1 MTNEEVLQLVNAGFT
16 ADEIRGMGL
25 TKPSPYNEP
34 KVGEPKVGEPDG
46 NGNDPD
52 SQPGTD
58 DKPSSGATLPSEVSE
73 TIKGL
78 TETVNSLTQT
88 VKALQENNQ
97 KTAKKSKNDN
107 APKSADEVIKGF
119 IENM

>member
-16 ADEIRGMGL
+16 ADEIRALGL
-25 TKPSPYNEP
+25 TKPSSYNEK
-34 KVGEPKVGEPDG
+34 KVGEGDDG

-52 SQPGTD
+52 GQPGTD
-58 DKPSSGATLPSEVSE
+58 DKPSDGATLPSEVSE

>member
-16 ADEIRGMGL
+16 ADEIRGMGI

-34 KVGEPKVGEPDG
+34 KVGEGESG
-46 NGNDPD
+46 NANDPNEGAA
-52 SQPGTD
+52 PD
-58 DKPSSGATLPSEVSE
+58 DKPSEGATLPSEVSE

>member
-1 MTNEEVLQLVNAGFT
+1 MTNEEALQLVKAGFS
-16 ADEIRGMGL
+16 ADEIRAFGW
-25 TKPSPYNEP
+25 SPEP
-34 KVGEPKVGEPDG
+34 KNEDEKG
-46 NGNDPD
+46 NGGNAEEPNE
-52 SQPGTD
+52 QPGTD
-58 DKPSSGATLPSEVSE
+58 DKPSGDAGLPSDVSE

>member
-16 ADEIRGMGL
+16 AEEIRGMGL
-25 TKPSPYNEP
+25 TKPSPYNEQ
-34 KVGEPKVGEPDG
+34 KVGEGE
-46 NGNDPD
+46 NGNANDQNE
-52 SQPGTD
+52 QPGAD
-58 DKPSSGATLPSEVSE
+58 DKPSNDAGLPSDVSE

-88 VKALQENNQ
+88 VKAMQENNQ
-97 KTAKKSKNDN
+97 KNARKTKNDN

>member
-25 TKPSPYNEP
+25 TITGSYN
-34 KVGEPKVGEPDG
+34 EPKVGEPDG
-46 NGNDPD
+46 NAKDQND
-52 SQPGTD
+52 QPGTD
-58 DKPSSGATLPSEVSE
+58 DKPSGDAGLPSEVSE

>member
-1 MTNEEVLQLVNAGFT
+1 MTNEEAMKLVNAGFT
-16 ADEIRGMGL
+16 ADEIRAFGW
-25 TKPSPYNEP
+25 SPEP
-34 KVGEPKVGEPDG
+34 KNEDEKDNGG
-46 NGNDPD
+46 NAKDPNE
-52 SQPGTD
+52 QPGAD
-58 DKPSSGATLPSEVSE
+58 DKPSNDAGLPSEVSE

-88 VKALQENNQ
+88 VKAMQENNQ

>member
-16 ADEIRGMGL
+16 ADEIRAFGW
-25 TKPSPYNEP
+25 SPEP
-34 KVGEPKVGEPDG
+34 KNEEPKDNGG
-46 NGNDPD
+46 NAGDPD
-52 SQPGTD
+52 
-58 DKPSSGATLPSEVSE
+58 DKLGDPEAGSRELPKALLEQMDAMSKS
-73 TIKGL
+73 IDNL
-78 TETVNSLTQT
+78 NNT

-97 KTAKKSKNDN
+97 KNARKTKNDN

>member
-16 ADEIRGMGL
+16 AEEIRGMGL
-25 TKPSPYNEP
+25 TEPSPYNEP
-34 KVGEPKVGEPDG
+34 KVGEMDG
-46 NGNDPD
+46 NGDDQND
-52 SQPGTD
+52 QPGTD
-58 DKPSSGATLPSEVSE
+58 EKPSNDAGLPSEVSE

>member
-25 TKPSPYNEP
+25 NNQSPYNEQ
-34 KVGEPKVGEPDG
+34 KVGEPDG
-46 NGNDPD
+46 NAGDQNE
-52 SQPGTD
+52 QPGTED
-58 DKPSSGATLPSEVSE
+58 EPNGGAGLPIEVSE

>member
-16 ADEIRGMGL
+16 AEEIRAMGL
-25 TKPSPYNEP
+25 TTESSYN
-34 KVGEPKVGEPDG
+34 EPKVGEPDG
-46 NGNDPD
+46 NGDDPD
-52 SQPGTD
+52 
-58 DKPSSGATLPSEVSE
+58 DKLGEPEAATRELPKALLEQMDAMSKSID
-73 TIKGL
+73 TL
-78 TETVNSLTQT
+78 NNT

>member
-25 TKPSPYNEP
+25 TNPSSNNEP
-34 KVGEPKVGEPDG
+34 KGAEPDG

>member
-16 ADEIRGMGL
+16 AEEIRGMGL
-25 TKPSPYNEP
+25 TTTSSYNET
-34 KVGEPKVGEPDG
+34 KVGEGE
-46 NGNDPD
+46 NGNSEDPNK
-52 SQPGTD
+52 QPGTD
-58 DKPSSGATLPSEVSE
+58 DKPSEGAALPSEVSE

>member
-1 MTNEEVLQLVNAGFT
+1 MTNEEALQLVKAGFS
-16 ADEIRGMGL
+16 ADEIRAFGW
-25 TKPSPYNEP
+25 SPEP
-34 KVGEPKVGEPDG
+34 KNEDDKDNGG
-46 NGNDPD
+46 NAKDQNE
-52 SQPGTD
+52 QPGTD
-58 DKPSSGATLPSEVSE
+58 DKPSGDAGLPSEVSE

>member
-34 KVGEPKVGEPDG
+34 NVGEGENG
-46 NGNDPD
+46 NGDDQIN
-52 SQPGTD
+52 QPGTE
-58 DKPSSGATLPSEVSE
+58 DKPSSGAALPIEVSE

-78 TETVNSLTQT
+78 TETVNNLTQT
-88 VKALQENNQ
+88 VKAMQENNQ
-97 KTAKKSKNDN
+97 KNAKKSKIDN

>member
-34 KVGEPKVGEPDG
+34 KVGEDEGG
-46 NGNDPD
+46 NANDPN
-52 SQPGTD
+52 SGVAEN
-58 DKPSSGATLPSEVSE
+58 DKPSEGAALPSEVSE

-78 TETVNSLTQT
+78 TETVNNLTQT

-97 KTAKKSKNDN
+97 KNARKTKNDN

>member
-25 TKPSPYNEP
+25 TTSSAYNEQ
-34 KVGEPKVGEPDG
+34 KVGEPDG
-46 NGNDPD
+46 NANDQNEGAAP
-52 SQPGTD
+52 D
-58 DKPSSGATLPSEVSE
+58 DKASSGAALPSEVSE